1 MSAGTAGT
9 ALTAAPDA
17 ANPPV
22 HPQMRRSPT
31 FCPGCGHNMGFAA
44 DRTLADPSV
53 QAGSG
58 GRRPGA
64 SVRWIVACAALGVV
78 AVGVAAV
85 ILLSGGSGSTAS
97 STSAY
102 KRQLASAFSPL
113 ISANQTLSGSL
124 TALDGS
130 GSSLRTAKTDTSQA
144 LSAVSAAHG
153 AVAVL
158 TPPSSQSS
166 LSAQVQ
172 QALTADDGYLQAVS
186 LTLATPGGSSTGQ
199 LQTLATGAQSALDPL
214 EPIVS
219 GADGSVSGTDNL
231 VNWAQGASGQG
242 HAHQTASQHHS
253 SAQTTTTVVQ
263 PTATTPS
270 GSPQGLTACDQNISV
285 NSATSCA
292 FANNVFAGYANA
304 VQQSG
309 GPISTDVTAT
319 SPVTGD
325 TYTDNCQYNASTQ
338 IVLCSHGTD
347 LVQFPEWAAAVYDG

>member
-1 MSAGTAGT
+1 
-9 ALTAAPDA
+9 
-17 ANPPV
+17 
-22 HPQMRRSPT
+22 
-31 FCPGCGHNMGFAA
+31 
-44 DRTLADPSV
+44 
-53 QAGSG
+53 
-58 GRRPGA
+58 
-64 SVRWIVACAALGVV
+64 
-78 AVGVAAV
+78 
-85 ILLSGGSGSTAS
+85 
-97 STSAY
+97 
-102 KRQLASAFSPL
+102 
-113 ISANQTLSGSL
+113 
-124 TALDGS
+124 
-130 GSSLRTAKTDTSQA
+130 

-158 TPPSSQSS
+158 PPPSSQSS

-186 LTLATPGGSSTGQ
+186 STLATPGGSSTGQ

-219 GADGSVSGTDNL
+219 GAGGSVSGTDNL

-242 HAHQTASQHHS
+242 HAQQTAAQQHS

-263 PTATTPS
+263 QTATTPS
-270 GSPQGLTACDQNISV
+270 GSPQGLTSCDQNISI

-304 VQQSG
+304 VQQAG
-309 GPISTDVTAT
+309 GPISTDVIAA